1 MECLLPRT
9 IKTLPKRDRLSQ
21 FRERGLH
28 KFCTDDHWGGNFG
41 ISCSSSGGRRGFG
54 PEPSKKEK
62 ANRYNIS
69 GEDSG
74 RTPQQ
79 RKSSSVQS
87 DMFSQAPK
95 IVSGLDGNPS
105 KVVVGRDFEEK
116 LEAVRRSA
124 LEKVK
129 EEEEKQY
136 RAIDY
141 DGPVESEKTTI
152 GLGTKVGVGVAVL
165 AFGLVFALGDFFPSV
180 STNNDT
186 VVEEKNLSKEEKDA
200 LQARLQKFEAML
212 ASLPKDAEALE
223 GAAVTLAELGE
234 YGRASSLL
242 EKLIKERPAYVD
254 AYRLLGEVKFELKE
268 FEGSASAYRLAAS
281 ITEKTDL
288 EILRRLT
295 NALLAAKKPDEAVQ
309 LLLAARDRINIDTL
323 IPNKRDIPADE
334 QDLPIQV
341 ELLLGKA
348 YSDWDHISD
357 AVAVYDRLISI
368 FPDDFRGYLAKG
380 IILKENGKV
389 GDAERMFIQGR
400 DSCLHHEFFNQ
411 LTNFILS
418 ASVVMEVPEQF

>member
-1 MECLLPRT
+1 MEGASEVLRLQVLKRNCLGLIPLERVSRWERIWLVECNQ

-79 RKSSSVQS
+79 
-87 DMFSQAPK
+87 
-95 IVSGLDGNPS
+95 
-105 KVVVGRDFEEK
+105 
-116 LEAVRRSA
+116 RSA

-389 GDAERMFIQGR
+389 GDAERMFIQAR
-400 DSCLHHEFFNQ
+400 FLAPEK
-411 LTNFILS
+411 
-418 ASVVMEVPEQF
+418 AKAVVDRYSR